1 MSSEKQVIP
10 IIQSPPEKRRKERVA
25 AYCRVSTQ
33 AEEQIHSL
41 AAQREFYEK
50 SLSGNSEVEFVGIY
64 ADEGIS
70 GTRTR
75 NRTQFLALIQDCRDG
90 KVDRILTKSVS
101 RFGRNTVDT
110 LIFTRELRSLGVDV
124 YFEKENLH
132 SISPEGELLLTL
144 MAALAE
150 SESVSMSDNIK
161 WGKRYRYK
169 QGLVTALAISNIY
182 GYCKKNGE
190 IAVNKAEAVIVRR
203 IYKEFLDGKN
213 YDEIIAGLTADGVPT
228 RKNATWYSRTVIGI
242 LSNEKYCGDCL
253 FQKTFIP
260 DPISHKTVVNC
271 GEIPQF
277 LVEDCVP
284 AIIEKKQWLAAQ
296 EMRKRHQGVS
306 KPPIE
311 ALPFRSLVFCGT
323 CRKPCPQYSS
333 HSEGRRLTAYH
344 RCISRR
350 DHTAVEV
357 PGMTYVP
364 PHKAGYNYNPTP
376 ELAAYRE
383 TYKKPKSRPFLC
395 TDMKIRTERFPKAFV
410 QAWNLIVSKKQRYLP
425 SLQNTAAT
433 SENPLTAYRA
443 EEMVGLLETAGRLEE
458 FDFSLMIRTLDRVE
472 IMPTEK
478 LSFIFQSGIRITV

>member
-1 MSSEKQVIP
+1 MPSEKQVIP
-10 IIQSPPEKRRKERVA
+10 IIQSLPETKHKKRIA

-33 AEEQIHSL
+33 ADEQLHSL
-41 AAQREFYEK
+41 AAQRDFYEK
-50 SLSGNSEVEFVGIY
+50 SLSDDPDVEFVGIY

-90 KVDRILTKSVS
+90 KVDSILTKSVS

-110 LIFTRELRSLGVDV
+110 LTFTRELKAIGVDV

-161 WGKRYRYK
+161 WGKRYRYQ
-169 QGLVTALAISNIY
+169 QGLVTALAITNIY
-182 GYCKKNGE
+182 GYCKKYGE
-190 IAVNKAEAVIVRR
+190 ISVNEEEAVIVRR
-203 IYKEFLDGKN
+203 IYKEFLDGRN
-213 YDEIIAGLTADGVPT
+213 YDEISGGLASDGIPT
-228 RKNATWYSRTVIGI
+228 RRNAIWHSRTILGI
-242 LSNEKYCGDCL
+242 LVNEKYCGDCK
-253 FQKTFIP
+253 FQKTFIR
-260 DPISHKTVVNC
+260 DPISHKSVVNR
-271 GEIPQF
+271 GELPQF
-277 LVEDCVP
+277 LVEDCIP

-296 EMRKRHQGVS
+296 EIIKRHQISGKLPV
-306 KPPIE
+306 E
-311 ALPFRSLVFCGT
+311 AYPFRGIVFCGT
-323 CRKPCPQYSS
+323 CGKSCPQYYSRT
-333 HSEGRRLTAYH
+333 EGYRMVTYH
-344 RCISRR
+344 RCVSRKS
-350 DHTAVEV
+350 HTAVEV
-357 PGMTYVP
+357 PGMTYIP

-383 TYKKPKSRPFLC
+383 TYKKPVPRPFLC
-395 TDMKIRTERFPKAFV
+395 TDVKVRAERFPKAFV
-410 QAWNLIVSKKQRYLP
+410 QAWNLIVNKKQRYLP
-425 SLQNTAAT
+425 SLQNTAVT
-433 SENPLTAYRA
+433 SDNPLTVYRA
-443 EEMVGLLETAGRLEE
+443 EEMMRLLETVGRLED

>member
-242 LSNEKYCGDCL
+242 LSNEKYC
-253 FQKTFIP
+253 
-260 DPISHKTVVNC
+260 
-271 GEIPQF
+271 
-277 LVEDCVP
+277 
-284 AIIEKKQWLAAQ
+284 
-296 EMRKRHQGVS
+296 
-306 KPPIE
+306 
-311 ALPFRSLVFCGT
+311 
-323 CRKPCPQYSS
+323 
-333 HSEGRRLTAYH
+333 
-344 RCISRR
+344 
-350 DHTAVEV
+350 
-357 PGMTYVP
+357 
-364 PHKAGYNYNPTP
+364 
-376 ELAAYRE
+376 
-383 TYKKPKSRPFLC
+383 
-395 TDMKIRTERFPKAFV
+395 
-410 QAWNLIVSKKQRYLP
+410 
-425 SLQNTAAT
+425 
-433 SENPLTAYRA
+433 
-443 EEMVGLLETAGRLEE
+443 
-458 FDFSLMIRTLDRVE
+458 
-472 IMPTEK
+472 
-478 LSFIFQSGIRITV
+478 

>member
-1 MSSEKQVIP
+1 M
-10 IIQSPPEKRRKERVA
+10 
-25 AYCRVSTQ
+25 
-33 AEEQIHSL
+33 
-41 AAQREFYEK
+41 
-50 SLSGNSEVEFVGIY
+50 
-64 ADEGIS
+64 
-70 GTRTR
+70 
-75 NRTQFLALIQDCRDG
+75 
-90 KVDRILTKSVS
+90 
-101 RFGRNTVDT
+101 
-110 LIFTRELRSLGVDV
+110 
-124 YFEKENLH
+124 
-132 SISPEGELLLTL
+132 
-144 MAALAE
+144 
-150 SESVSMSDNIK
+150 
-161 WGKRYRYK
+161 
-169 QGLVTALAISNIY
+169 
-182 GYCKKNGE
+182 
-190 IAVNKAEAVIVRR
+190 NKAEAVIVRR

-323 CRKPCPQYSS
+323 CGKPCPQYSS

-478 LSFIFQSGIRITV
+478 LSFIFQSSIRITV

>member
-10 IIQSPPEKRRKERVA
+10 IIQSLPETKHKKRIA

-33 AEEQIHSL
+33 ADEQLHSL
-41 AAQREFYEK
+41 AAQRDFYEK
-50 SLSGNSEVEFVGIY
+50 SLSDDPDVEFVGIY

-75 NRTQFLALIQDCRDG
+75 NRTQFLALVQDCREG
-90 KVDRILTKSVS
+90 KIDSILTKSVS

-110 LIFTRELRSLGVDV
+110 LTFTRELKALGVDV

-169 QGLVTALAISNIY
+169 QGLVTALAITNIY
-182 GYCKKNGE
+182 GYCKKDDE
-190 IAVNKAEAVIVRR
+190 IAINEDEAVIVRR

-213 YDEIIAGLTADGVPT
+213 YDEITAGLVSDGIPT
-228 RKNATWYSRTVIGI
+228 RRNAAWHSRTVSGI
-242 LSNEKYCGDCL
+242 LCNEKYCGDCK
-253 FQKTFIP
+253 FQKTFIS
-260 DPISHKTVVNC
+260 DPISHKKAVNR
-271 GEIPQF
+271 GELPQF
-277 LVEDCVP
+277 LVEDCIP
-284 AIIEKKQWLAAQ
+284 AIIDKKTWLAVQ
-296 EMRKRHQGVS
+296 EMVKRHQGGG
-306 KPPIE
+306 KPPVE
-311 ALPFRSLVFCGT
+311 AYPFRSLVFCGT
-323 CRKPCPQYSS
+323 CGKPCPQYTSR
-333 HSEGRRLTAYH
+333 SEGQQMTTYH
-344 RCISRR
+344 RCVSRK
-350 DHTAVEV
+350 DHTAAEV
-357 PGMTYVP
+357 PGMTYIP

-383 TYKKPKSRPFLC
+383 TYKKPVPRPFLC
-395 TDMKIRTERFPKAFV
+395 TDVKVREERFPRAFV
-410 QAWNLIVSKKQRYLP
+410 QAWNLIVSKKQRYLQ

-433 SENPLTAYRA
+433 SDNPLTVYRA
-443 EEMVGLLETAGRLEE
+443 EEMMGLLETVGRLEE
-458 FDFSLMIRTLDRVE
+458 FDFRLMVRTLDRVE

>member
-33 AEEQIHSL
+33 AEEQLHSL

-124 YFEKENLH
+124 FFEKENLH

-190 IAVNKAEAVIVRR
+190 IAVNEDEAVIVRR

-213 YDEIIAGLTADGVPT
+213 YDEIIVGLRTDGVPT
-228 RKNATWYSRTVIGI
+228 RKNATWHSRTVIGI
-242 LSNEKYCGDCL
+242 LNNEKYCGNCL

-306 KPPIE
+306 KPPVE
-311 ALPFRSLVFCGT
+311 KLPFRSLVFCGT
-323 CRKPCPQYSS
+323 CGKPCPQYSS
-333 HSEGRRLTAYH
+333 HSEGRRLTTYH
-344 RCISRR
+344 RCISWR

-357 PGMTYVP
+357 PGMTYGP
-364 PHKAGYNYNPTP
+364 ASQGG
-376 ELAAYRE
+376 
-383 TYKKPKSRPFLC
+383 
-395 TDMKIRTERFPKAFV
+395 V
-410 QAWNLIVSKKQRYLP
+410 QL
-425 SLQNTAAT
+425 
-433 SENPLTAYRA
+433 
-443 EEMVGLLETAGRLEE
+443 
-458 FDFSLMIRTLDRVE
+458 
-472 IMPTEK
+472 
-478 LSFIFQSGIRITV
+478 

>member
-33 AEEQIHSL
+33 AEEQLHSL

-182 GYCKKNGE
+182 GYCKKDGE
-190 IAVNKAEAVIVRR
+190 IAVNEDEAVIVRR

-228 RKNATWYSRTVIGI
+228 RKNATWHSRTVIGI
-242 LSNEKYCGDCL
+242 LNNEKYCGDCL

-277 LVEDCVP
+277 LVEDCIP

-296 EMRKRHQGVS
+296 EMRIKGSASRRS
-306 KPPIE
+306 R
-311 ALPFRSLVFCGT
+311 RSLSAAW
-323 CRKPCPQYSS
+323 YSAEPAAS
-333 HSEGRRLTAYH
+333 NVRSIPL
-344 RCISRR
+344 ILR
-350 DHTAVEV
+350 D
-357 PGMTYVP
+357 G
-364 PHKAGYNYNPTP
+364 N
-376 ELAAYRE
+376 
-383 TYKKPKSRPFLC
+383 
-395 TDMKIRTERFPKAFV
+395 
-410 QAWNLIVSKKQRYLP
+410 
-425 SLQNTAAT
+425 
-433 SENPLTAYRA
+433 
-443 EEMVGLLETAGRLEE
+443 
-458 FDFSLMIRTLDRVE
+458 
-472 IMPTEK
+472 
-478 LSFIFQSGIRITV
+478 